1 MIKIIIPA
9 TVVLVLLVLI
19 TFIVAPRFL
28 NRESGQSGP
37 VTIKYWGF
45 EDETLIKPVIN
56 KFEKTNPS
64 IKVEY
69 GRQVPTNY
77 RTRVQTQIRE
87 GVGPDVFKIHNSWAE
102 MFRDDLSPAPNE
114 VFTQAEYQSL
124 FFPVAGE
131 SFIRNEKI
139 YGAPDAIDG
148 LALYYNEEILNAA
161 GVVPPKTWQEF
172 IDAAAKVTVKDG
184 VSGAIVT
191 AGGAI
196 GATSNIDH
204 WSDIL
209 GLLLLQQPGVNLEKP
224 ASVETA
230 EVLTFYTGFVIDPR
244 KKVWDTTLPNS
255 TSLFAQ
261 GNLAFYFGP
270 SIESARFK
278 QANPN
283 LKFKI
288 APVPQLPG
296 RQVGWGSFW
305 GTAVSAR
312 SKSPKEAWGFVK
324 FLAGKEQEKQK
335 LMAQD
340 SLLSVFVTQG
350 PNYKS
355 WYLSGGTQDVG
366 LNDEMIKVWED
377 AVNAVL
383 AGTSPLPALQNIEP
397 KVKGVLDK
405 YTGVITPTPKK

>member
-1 MIKIIIPA
+1 MA
-9 TVVLVLLVLI
+9 VLVLLVI
-19 TFIVAPRFL
+19 VTFIFAPRFI
-28 NRESGQSGP
+28 NRESGPTGP
-37 VTIKYWGF
+37 VTIIYWGF
-45 EDETLIKPVIN
+45 DDDTLIKPLIDE
-56 KFEKTNPS
+56 FEKSHPD
-64 IKVEY
+64 IKVDY
-69 GRQVPTNY
+69 NRQSGANY

-87 GVGPDVFKIHNSWAE
+87 SVGPDVFKIHNSWTE
-102 MFRDDLSPAPNE
+102 MFTDDLAPAPKEIFNQ
-114 VFTQAEYQSL
+114 TQFQTS
-124 FFPVAGE
+124 FFQVATD
-131 SFIRNEKI
+131 SFIRNNTI
-139 YGAPDAIDG
+139 YGIPDAIDG
-148 LALYYNEEILNAA
+148 LALYYNEEILQGA
-161 GVVPPKTWQEF
+161 GVPVPKTWQEF
-172 IDAAAKVTVKDG
+172 IEAATKVTVKDPA
-184 VSGAIVT
+184 SGAIVT

-196 GATSNIDH
+196 GSASNIDH

-224 ASVETA
+224 GSPEAA

-244 KKVWDTTLPNS
+244 KKIWDTTLPNS

-270 SIESARFK
+270 SIEATRFK
-278 QANPN
+278 LANPN

-305 GTAVSAR
+305 GNSVSFR
-312 SKSPKEAWGFVK
+312 SKYPKEAWTFVK

-335 LMAQD
+335 MMAAD
-340 SLLSVFVTQG
+340 PLLSVFVAQG
-350 PNYKS
+350 PYYKY

-366 LNDEMIKVWED
+366 INDEMIKIWEE
-377 AVNAVL
+377 AVNSVL
-383 AGTSPLPALQNIEP
+383 AGTSSLPALQNIEP